1 MRSSYLERTACRLTL
16 QDALFNWLQ
25 MAIVAEARPDDDA
38 AKETK
43 QFFEQILREDHGL
56 TDFDIDQKDETM
68 LHIRFEQGGT
78 SKKQMFD
85 REASEKLLD
94 DIRSNPKYNE
104 Q

>member
-1 MRSSYLERTACRLTL
+1 MIL

-25 MAIVAEARPDDDA
+25 MAIVAEARPDDKA
-38 AKETK
+38 AKETRD
-43 QFFEQILREDHGL
+43 FFEQILKEDHGL
-56 TDFDIDQKDETM
+56 TEFYMDEQEGNR
-68 LHIRFEQGGT
+68 LSILYQQEGN

-85 REASEKLLD
+85 RESAEKLLE

>member
-1 MRSSYLERTACRLTL
+1 VTL

-25 MAIVAEARPDDDA
+25 MVIVSEARPEDHA
-38 AKETK
+38 AKETRG
-43 QFFEQILREDHGL
+43 FFEQILKEDHGL
-56 TDFDIDQKDETM
+56 IDFHIEQKDETM
-68 LHIRFEQGGT
+68 LYIRYEQDGK

-85 REASEKLLD
+85 RESSEKLLD